1 MQGIGR
7 DGCYP
12 GEETCPGPGL
22 RNREQK
28 ALGLCANSAEDS
40 TGMEVSKG
48 SLGPWEPVAVQLF
61 MC

>member
-1 MQGIGR
+1 MGR
-7 DGCYP
+7 DGYYP

-22 RNREQK
+22 RRWEQK
-28 ALGLCANSAEDS
+28 GPRPCANSAEDS
-40 TGMEVSKG
+40 TGVEVREG